1 MPLPI
6 AAIVVAVATPILIN
20 KGLEIKE
27 KIEEKV
33 SDEELD
39 KIEPIL
45 SKLGLTREEILALD
59 TEKKISN
66 QVKARLDRLDKRIQ
80 DEIIQELQDCLD
92 QDEYF
97 EIDYKY

>member
-1 MPLPI
+1 MHQDRIKSYYYSRFPI
-6 AAIVVAVATPILIN
+6 PDSRS
-20 KGLEIKE
+20 
-27 KIEEKV
+27 KV